1 MEQQEKPKDI
11 DISIV
16 DIFILLVQN
25 NKSMKQICTRTSLSF
40 LQVINKPIIFYQLEF
55 LERQGIKKVKLLIDK
70 DDIASKPILDSFKGK
85 IKFDIIHINTDK
97 LNLFEVIRERLDHNN
112 FILIEGDS
120 ILSFD
125 MWKFIENHLNENNL
139 LSLVLQK
146 QDSEIKHLKKWRE
159 KTSYLY
165 GIDFEHNNRIVFYKK
180 INLDDNRNINIKKK
194 ILKRCPKIGFF
205 TKYFDIGFYIFNNS
219 IFDVLEMPK
228 IKEKDLELNL
238 ESIKDEFIPYLIE
251 KTFLKD
257 FNKSLIEKHKNQLLQ
272 ANRIKICAKLIDNN
286 NENINNEYIYKI
298 YDYLSYI
305 STIEEIQKPLEKI
318 KKIFLQ
324 TKNNNKNYISNFAE
338 KILENLDN
346 NKKYSDGIPELELIS
361 QDCYLADKINS
372 ISKGTKIAK
381 TVCAQNLKVDENS
394 IIVGC
399 LIGLDSEI
407 GKNCEIKN
415 CIIGDNVIIADN
427 SKISDCILGDNYNFK
442 TESKEEVSDEI
453 FY

>member
-1 MEQQEKPKDI
+1 MDEEEKPKDI
-11 DISIV
+11 DISII
-16 DIFILLVQN
+16 DIYILLVQN
-25 NKSMKQICTRTSLSF
+25 NKSMKPICTRTSLSF

-85 IKFDIIHINTDK
+85 IEFDIIPINTDK
-97 LNLFEVIRERLDHNN
+97 LDLFEVIRKRLDHNN

-125 MWKFIENHLNENNL
+125 LWKFIENHLNNNNI

-159 KTSYLY
+159 KTSHLY
-165 GIDFEHNNRIVFYKK
+165 GIDFEHNNRIVFFKK
-180 INLDDNRNINIKKK
+180 INLDDTRNITIKKK
-194 ILKRCPKIGFF
+194 ILKRCPKIDFF
-205 TKYFDIGFYIFNNS
+205 TKYFDIGFYIFNDS
-219 IFDVLEMPK
+219 IFDVLEIQK
-228 IKEKDLELNL
+228 VKEKELELNI
-238 ESIKDEFIPYLIE
+238 ESIKDEFIPLLIDN
-251 KTFLKD
+251 TFLKD
-257 FNKSLIEKHKNQLLQ
+257 FNVNLIEKHNNQLLQ

-286 NENINNEYIYKI
+286 ENINSEYIYKI
-298 YDYLSYI
+298 YDYPSYI
-305 STIEEIQKPLEKI
+305 STIDEIQKPFDRI

-324 TKNNNKNYISNFAE
+324 TKNNTKNYFTNFE
-338 KILENLDN
+338 QKILENLDN

-372 ISKGTKIAK
+372 IGKGTKIEK
-381 TVCAQNLKVDENS
+381 TVCSQNLKVDENS
-394 IIVGC
+394 KIIGC

-407 GKNCEIKN
+407 GKNCTLKN

-442 TESKEEVSDEI
+442 NESKKEASDEI